1 MCLYT
6 KRILNK
12 RFIPTRKNGYEPP
25 ICTDER
31 LRYIDIECGHCY
43 ECKRKKA
50 REWRTRMSEELKTNP
65 KAIFFTGTFTDKR
78 IEKISKKY
86 NIPQED
92 VNAIATKETRLFME
106 RLRRVNKG
114 KSIKHWIT
122 TEKGHNNTR
131 RIHIHGIF
139 WHEDKRILSKLL
151 KENWIAGYSYQGI
164 YVNEKTINYIVKY
177 MTKTDLE
184 NQDYESIVLCS
195 PGIGKNFINSY
206 NGKQIKYIPKTKT
219 EETIQ
224 YYRFKNGTK
233 TNLPRYYKLKLFT
246 EKERELLWIE
256 RQESGEKY
264 VMGEKF
270 IVKNEY
276 EQKQYENVVKYYRRK
291 CTEVHKDNPLQ
302 WEKNKWHNK
311 HKNHTQYLKKWQK
324 EKETYLK
331 KAIKADIAFQKDIE
345 QFSHLHVMCC
355 ELRS

>member
-122 TEKGHNNTR
+122 TEKGHTNTR
-131 RIHIHGIF
+131 RIHLHGIF
-139 WHEDKRILSKLL
+139 YAPNGMTQFKLINILRN
-151 KENWIAGYSYQGI
+151 NWIDGYCYNGK
-164 YVNEKTINYIVKY
+164 YCNEKTINYVSKY
-177 MTKTDLE
+177 MTKRDE
-184 NQDYESIVLCS
+184 DNPDYISTIPIVT
-195 PGIGKNFINSY
+195 
-206 NGKQIKYIPKTKT
+206 GKQIG
-219 EETIQ
+219 
-224 YYRFKNGTK
+224 R
-233 TNLPRYYKLKLFT
+233 
-246 EKERELLWIE
+246 
-256 RQESGEKY
+256 
-264 VMGEKF
+264 
-270 IVKNEY
+270 
-276 EQKQYENVVKYYRRK
+276 
-291 CTEVHKDNPLQ
+291 
-302 WEKNKWHNK
+302 
-311 HKNHTQYLKKWQK
+311 
-324 EKETYLK
+324 
-331 KAIKADIAFQKDIE
+331 A
-345 QFSHLHVMCC
+345 HV
-355 ELRS
+355 